1 MSTLS
6 DEVRVSS
13 KEEVTMQRIL
23 VPLDGSELSE
33 AILPVIADGFDP
45 ADTEVV
51 FLRVGD
57 PVDAIMGAGSHD
69 MHPLGVVG
77 STAPATVAA
86 LAGRDWGEAKGQGFD
101 RARQQLESYLDHRSK
116 LLALQGFHV
125 ETVVGFSVDPAVVIA
140 DCAKQQRVDVIAM
153 STHGRTGLAGALLGS
168 VASAVLKSSR
178 LPVLLT
184 RPVPVA

>member
-1 MSTLS
+1 
-6 DEVRVSS
+6 
-13 KEEVTMQRIL
+13 MQRIL

-45 ADTEVV
+45 ADTEVI

-57 PVDAIMGAGSHD
+57 PVDAVMSAGSRD

-101 RARQQLESYLDHRSK
+101 RARQQFGSYLDHRSK
-116 LLALQGFHV
+116 RLALQGFHV
-125 ETVVGFSVDPAVVIA
+125 ETVVEFSVDPAVVIV
-140 DCAKQQRVDVIAM
+140 DCAKQHQVDFVAM
-153 STHGRTGLAGALLGS
+153 STHGRTGLVATFLGS
-168 VASAVLKSSR
+168 VATAVLKSSGV
-178 LPVLLT
+178 PILLT
-184 RPVPVA
+184 RPVKPE